1 MEPKLDAE
9 KIIEE
14 VSQLSGSKLYNKDD
28 LQRIVELAIAADK
41 LKVLDQLAF
50 QAKFS
55 QGLIRII
62 QKKEM
67 ELKDEYFSAIGEELT
82 ENIGK
87 IHSLISE
94 LLSPASDFIKNIY
107 EEKYFQ
113 LTQQSLNNL
122 NNLCSDLGFLKIY
135 LNDLKR
141 SGG

>member
-1 MEPKLDAE
+1 MEPKIDAE

-14 VSQLSGSKLYNKDD
+14 VSQLSGSQLYNKDD
-28 LQRIVELAIAADK
+28 LQRIIELALTADK

-55 QGLIRII
+55 QGLIKII
-62 QKKEM
+62 QKKET
-67 ELKDEYFSAIGEELT
+67 EIKDEYFTTVQKELT
-82 ENIGK
+82 ENIQK
-87 IHSLISE
+87 IHSLVRDILSSASE
-94 LLSPASDFIKNIY
+94 FIKNIY

-122 NNLCSDLGFLKIY
+122 NNLCCDLGFLKMY